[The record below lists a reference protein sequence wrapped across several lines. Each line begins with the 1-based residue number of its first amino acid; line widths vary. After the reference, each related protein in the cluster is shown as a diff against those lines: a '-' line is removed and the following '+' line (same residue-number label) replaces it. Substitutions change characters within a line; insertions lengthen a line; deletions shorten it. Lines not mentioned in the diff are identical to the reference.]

1 MKERKI
7 NIILI
12 SKWIQD
18 LSFQNEIK
26 VNLKK
31 DK

>member
-1 MKERKI
+1 MKEKI

-12 SKWIQD
+12 LKWIQD

-26 VNLKK
+26 LNLKK
-31 DK
+31 NK